1 MIYGLWFM
9 GDGLWFMVYGL
20 WFTDYDL
27 RSMVSGLG
35 VQWETSCLQAHGP
48 VFKVRGTVVGAGYR
62 VKCERVKGVQRP
74 RYRVYGSW
82 LRV

>member
-1 MIYGLWFM
+1 MVYGLWFM
-9 GDGLWFMVYGL
+9 GYGLWFMVYGLCFMVYGL

-48 VFKVRGTVVGAGYR
+48 VFRVRGTGDGAGCMVQGVEGR
-62 VKCERVKGVQRP
+62 V
-74 RYRVYGSW
+74 
-82 LRV
+82 